1 MEKSMNILNKKHEY
15 NHISIYLPLTTLLLS
30 DKYEIIYKN
39 DVLTIVRDKEREDI
53 FIYHN
58 LKDYGVQ
65 VKYTPPVTIYRE
77 NTVVLYA
84 NEYGEKL
91 KLGSYIK
98 NVDNYHHIVNNGEEE
113 LTVSFVVHYRG
124 NESYLGQPLQMKIM
138 DIKNSTDDKPL
149 YK

>member
-1 MEKSMNILNKKHEY
+1 MEKSYNILNKKHEY
-15 NHISIYLPLTTLLLS
+15 NHISIHLPLTTLLLS
-30 DKYEIIYKN
+30 NIYEIIYKN
-39 DVLTIVRDKEREDI
+39 DYLTIVRDKEREDI

-58 LKDYGVQ
+58 LKDCGVQ

-77 NTVVLYA
+77 HTVVLYA

-98 NVDNYHHIVNNGEEE
+98 NVDNYHHIVTNGEEE
-113 LTVSFVVHYRG
+113 LTVSFVIHYRG

-138 DIKNSTDDKPL
+138 DIKNSTDDSPL

>member
-1 MEKSMNILNKKHEY
+1 MNKSANILTKKHEY
-15 NHISIYLPLTTLLLS
+15 NHISIDYPLNILLLS

-39 DVLTIVRDKEREDI
+39 ELVTIVRDKEREDI
-53 FIYHN
+53 FIYHT
-58 LKDYGVQ
+58 LKDCGVQ

-98 NVDNYHHIVNNGEEE
+98 NVDNYHHIVSNGEKE

-124 NESYLGQPLQMKIM
+124 NEEHLGKPLLCGIM
-138 DIKNSTDDKPL
+138 DIKNRTDDKAS
-149 YK
+149 YI